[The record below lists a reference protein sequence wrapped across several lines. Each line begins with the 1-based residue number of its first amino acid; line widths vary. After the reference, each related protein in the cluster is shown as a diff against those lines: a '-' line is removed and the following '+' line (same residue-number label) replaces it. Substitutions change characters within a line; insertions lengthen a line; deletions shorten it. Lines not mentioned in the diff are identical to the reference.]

1 MLGTVVGGPGRWRIE
16 VGGWQ
21 RDIEELEPELEPEL
35 ELELELE
42 LEEEIEGGLVESAE
56 AVESG
61 LDEEVGNE
69 VVDPV
74 IRNKPW

>member
-21 RDIEELEPELEPEL
+21 RDTGEL
-35 ELELELE
+35 ELDEA
-42 LEEEIEGGLVESAE
+42 IGGALVESAE

>member
-21 RDIEELEPELEPEL
+21 RDIEELEPELE
-35 ELELELE
+35 LE
-42 LEEEIEGGLVESAE
+42 LEEEIGGVLVESAE
-56 AVESG
+56 AAESG
-61 LDEEVGNE
+61 LNEEVRNE

-74 IRNKPW
+74 IRN

>member
-21 RDIEELEPELEPEL
+21 RDIEELEPELE
-35 ELELELE
+35 LE
-42 LEEEIEGGLVESAE
+42 LEEEIGGVLVESAE

-61 LDEEVGNE
+61 LNEEVRNE

-74 IRNKPW
+74 IRN